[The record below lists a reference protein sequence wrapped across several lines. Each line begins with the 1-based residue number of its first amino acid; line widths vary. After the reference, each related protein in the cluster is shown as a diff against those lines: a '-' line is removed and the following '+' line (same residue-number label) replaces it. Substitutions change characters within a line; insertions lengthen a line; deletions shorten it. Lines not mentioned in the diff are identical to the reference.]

1 MNTTEE
7 QSIKS
12 GHMIPIM
19 MLSILMAWIMI
30 VFKFA
35 ALLPATLIFIL
46 TVVLLKNS
54 PYDRYKLI
62 ASLVFSICSIAYFVY
77 FLGVVSLIL
86 AMLLDN
92 TGPGLHH

>member
-1 MNTTEE
+1 MNTNEE

-19 MLSILMAWIMI
+19 LLSIFMAWIMI

-35 ALLPATLIFIL
+35 ALLPGTLIFIL

-62 ASLVFSICSIAYFVY
+62 ASLVFAICSIAYFVY